1 MSIKLN
7 SDHDETRTRIT
18 PIRSR
23 VLYPVK
29 LRDLV
34 HNGNWLTNCIYEQE
48 FYEMMKCR
56 DAYLYS
62 G

>member
-34 HNGNWLTNCIYEQE
+34 HNGLQIVYMSKN
-48 FYEMMKCR
+48 FMK
-56 DAYLYS
+56 
-62 G
+62 